1 MPEGNTLP
9 HSEEPED
16 TYPVDANLSSNKT
29 VANNEMQAKAP
40 GETLNDAEVQIVAD
54 QGLQYQ
60 ASDLHMN
67 YLQCLASEEK
77 KVAQLLGHEDVTI
90 SNR

>member
-9 HSEEPED
+9 HSEELED
-16 TYPVDANLSSNKT
+16 TYPDDANLSSNKT
-29 VANNEMQAKAP
+29 TANNEMQAKAP
-40 GETLNDAEVQIVAD
+40 GETQDDAEVQIVAD

-60 ASDLHMN
+60 ASDLPMN
-67 YLQCLASEEK
+67 YLQCLAAEEK
-77 KVAQLLGHEDVTI
+77 KVAQLLGHKDVTV